1 MHNSDDFLTN
11 ELANEDGYHGYLSI
25 QEWLEL
31 DTLLHQKQVP
41 IVEAPESGAFSSVG
55 LHVKSYKPR
64 LDAQG
69 RVVPG
74 ELFVMEQRGLCK
86 LSEETRQ
93 AELARMSA
101 EEKRKYISWVRGQG
115 KRRRGQRHHKS
126 KQATRRRQLEKNWA
140 TNPFGCILHRSPYA
154 CKRLDRGM
162 WDLYI
167 APLWEKYDPKNLTVD
182 FPRTAGTKVN
192 PWTVYNMT
200 VKNCGVVV
208 YNGED
213 QLIYDL
219 SRNPRGDNV

>member
-1 MHNSDDFLTN
+1 MHENSDFLTN
-11 ELANEDGYHGYLSI
+11 ELASGDGYHGYLSI

-31 DTLLHQKQVP
+31 DTLLYQKQVP
-41 IVEAPESGAFSSVG
+41 IIEAPVAV
-55 LHVKSYKPR
+55 YKPR

-69 RVVPG
+69 RVMPG
-74 ELFVMEQRGLCK
+74 ELLVMEQRGLCK

-101 EEKRKYISWVRGQG
+101 EEKRKYISWIRGQG

-154 CKRLDRGM
+154 CKRLDRGL
-162 WDLYI
+162 WDSYI
-167 APLWEKYDPKNLTVD
+167 APLWEKYDPENLTVD

>member
-1 MHNSDDFLTN
+1 MHENGDFLTI
-11 ELANEDGYHGYLSI
+11 E
-25 QEWLEL
+25 EWLQL
-31 DTLLHQKQVP
+31 DTLLYQKQVP
-41 IVEAPESGAFSSVG
+41 IVEAPVAV
-55 LHVKSYKPR
+55 YKPR

-69 RVVPG
+69 RVMPG
-74 ELFVMEQRGLCK
+74 ELLVMEQRGLCK

-154 CKRLDRGM
+154 CKRLDRGL
-162 WDLYI
+162 WDSYI

-200 VKNCGVVV
+200 VKHKGEVV
-208 YNGED
+208 YEGANQLLYDLSAPKTIGDCASGED
-213 QLIYDL
+213 QLLFDL
-219 SRNPRGDNV
+219 SKPAGDPRGANV

>member
-1 MHNSDDFLTN
+1 MHENENFLT
-11 ELANEDGYHGYLSI
+11 I

-31 DTLLHQKQVP
+31 DTLLYQKQVP
-41 IVEAPESGAFSSVG
+41 IAEAPVAAC
-55 LHVKSYKPR
+55 KPR

-74 ELFVMEQRGLCK
+74 ELLVMEQRGLCR

-126 KQATRRRQLEKNWA
+126 KQATRGRQLEKNWA

-154 CKRLDRGM
+154 CKRLDRGL
-162 WDLYI
+162 WDSYI

-200 VKNCGVVV
+200 VKYKGKVV
-208 YNGED
+208 YEGED
-213 QLIYDL
+213 QLLYDL
-219 SRNPRGDNV
+219 SKPTGDPRGDNV